1 MIESSFNLFRNKYES
16 KIIKA
21 VLGDEKFEKDKVI
34 EFLKKYPDFK
44 SNQIEYLSFLKNYYF
59 LNEDRIF
66 NIFNY

>member
-1 MIESSFNLFRNKYES
+1 LIESSFNLFRNKYED

-21 VLGDEKFEKDKVI
+21 VLGDKKFEKDKVI

-44 SNQIEYLSFLKNYYF
+44 SDKIKYLSFLKNYYF

>member
-1 MIESSFNLFRNKYES
+1 MIESSFNLFRNKYED

-21 VLGDEKFEKDKVI
+21 VLGDKKFEKDKVI